1 MSENFPSGDIP
12 KNKITPKQDTLT
24 QKKSGTI
31 DRKMVGGSER
41 LKEITKNQLGA
52 LDQTLDRDV
61 IDQGVI
67 KRFQNRA
74 ADIRS
79 RFDAIN
85 QQHKED
91 TGLVMK

>member
-1 MSENFPSGDIP
+1 MG
-12 KNKITPKQDTLT
+12 
-24 QKKSGTI
+24 
-31 DRKMVGGSER
+31 VGSER

-52 LDQTLDRDV
+52 LDRDV

>member
-41 LKEITKNQLGA
+41 LKEITKNQLGV
-52 LDQTLDRDV
+52 LDRDV

-74 ADIRS
+74 ANIRE
-79 RFDAIN
+79 RFDTLNA
-85 QQHKED
+85 QYKED

>member
-52 LDQTLDRDV
+52 LDRDV

-74 ADIRS
+74 ANIRE
-79 RFDAIN
+79 RFDTLNA
-85 QQHKED
+85 QYKED

>member
-52 LDQTLDRDV
+52 LDRDV

-85 QQHKED
+85 QQHTED